1 MKAFYEML
9 RGVSSSP
16 YHCQV
21 KKFAAPLYDH
31 LAINHFWYY
40 KITYAGDYTYF
51 GSHSAWNEF
60 CFANDMVSHFSCL
73 RHPGNLQRGINLM
86 KTHAHSNLDYKNVI
100 DQAWEKFQIN
110 FNINLV
116 SDIPGGVEAFGF
128 ATKFNDFDADQRIL
142 NVLPML
148 LQFIKIFKAGHRNFF
163 RLLDNYQ
170 VNLPSHFGPM
180 FYERPK
186 SLIVPAERDAFIKKL
201 GYGAVFSLTA
211 RELDILK
218 FVSHGFPASH
228 IAKQLQ
234 LSTRTVENYIA
245 TIKCKLSCNSKVELI
260 EKAKDLV
267 SILF

>member
-16 YHCQV
+16 YHAQV

-40 KITYAGDYTYF
+40 KITHTGDYTYF

-60 CFANDMVSHFSCL
+60 CFDNGMVSHFPCL
-73 RHPGNLQRGINLM
+73 RYPENLQRGINLM
-86 KTHAHSNLDYKNVI
+86 KTQAHSDVEYKNVL
-100 DQAWEKFQIN
+100 DRAWEKFHIN
-110 FNINLV
+110 FSINLV

-148 LQFIKIFKAGHRNFF
+148 RQFVKVFKARHRDFF

-170 VNLPSHFGPM
+170 VNLPNQFGPL

-186 SLIVPAERDAFIKKL
+186 SLLLPSEREAFIKKL
-201 GYGAVFSLTA
+201 GYGAIFSLTP
-211 RELDILK
+211 RELDVLK
-218 FVSHGFPASH
+218 FVCHGFPASYV
-228 IAKQLQ
+228 AKELQ
-234 LSTRTVENYIA
+234 LSKRTVENYMA
-245 TIKCKLSCNSKVELI
+245 TIKCKLSCSSKVELI
-260 EKAKDLV
+260 EKAKDFV
-267 SILF
+267 SVLC